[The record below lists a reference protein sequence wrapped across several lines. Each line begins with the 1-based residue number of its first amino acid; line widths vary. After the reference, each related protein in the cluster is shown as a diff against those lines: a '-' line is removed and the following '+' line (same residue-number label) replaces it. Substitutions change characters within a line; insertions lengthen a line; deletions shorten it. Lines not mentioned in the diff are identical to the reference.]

1 MADPVSWYAIEAGWD
16 VQDRAGAVV
25 GEVTEVVGDQDADI
39 FDGLRFEGEDG
50 EERYVE
56 AERVGEIV
64 EGTVTI
70 EAERDELEEGDDE
83 VAEPGGAEIRADPEP
98 GI

>member
-1 MADPVSWYAIEAGWD
+1 MAEPVSWYAIESGWD

-50 EERYVE
+50 EERFVE
-56 AERVGEIV
+56 ADRVGEIV

-70 EAERDELEEGDDE
+70 DAERDQHEEGDDE
-83 VAEPGGAEIRADPEP
+83 VAAPGGAEIRTDPEP
-98 GI
+98 GL

>member
-1 MADPVSWYAIEAGWD
+1 MADPISWYAIEAGWD
-16 VQDRAGAVV
+16 VQDRAGAVI

-56 AERVGEIV
+56 ADRVGEIV
-64 EGTVTI
+64 EGRVTI
-70 EAERDELEEGDDE
+70 EAEREELEEGDDD
-83 VAEPGGAEIRADPEP
+83 VAGPGGAEIRTDPEP
-98 GI
+98 GL

>member
-1 MADPVSWYAIEAGWD
+1 MADPTSWFTIERGWN
-16 VQDRAGAVV
+16 VQDRPGGLI
-25 GEVTEVVGDQDADI
+25 GEVAEVVGDQDADI

-50 EERYVE
+50 EERFVE
-56 AERVGEIV
+56 AGRVGEIV

-70 EAERDELEEGDDE
+70 DAEREELEEGDAE
-83 VAEPGGAEIRADPEP
+83 AAEPGGAEITPARDE

>member
-1 MADPVSWYAIEAGWD
+1 MAEPTSWFTVESGWE

-25 GEVTEVVGDQDADI
+25 GEVVEIVGDQDADI

-50 EERYVE
+50 EQRFVE
-56 AERVGEIV
+56 AGRVGEIV

-70 EAERDELEEGDDE
+70 DAEREQLEEGE
-83 VAEPGGAEIRADPEP
+83 EEAPEPGGAEITRARDEE
-98 GI
+98 I

>member
-1 MADPVSWYAIEAGWD
+1 MADPTSWFTIERGWN
-16 VQDRAGAVV
+16 VQDRAGAVI
-25 GEVTEVVGDQDADI
+25 GEVAEVVGDQDADI

-50 EERYVE
+50 EERFVE
-56 AERVGEIV
+56 AGRVGEIV

-70 EAERDELEEGDDE
+70 DAGREELEEGDAE
-83 VAEPGGAEIRADPEP
+83 APEPGGAEITPARDE

>member
-1 MADPVSWYAIEAGWD
+1 MADPTSWYTIEAGWD
-16 VQDRAGAVV
+16 VQDRSGAVI

-39 FDGLRFEGEDG
+39 FDGLRFEGVDG

-64 EGTVTI
+64 EGSVTI
-70 EAERDELEEGDDE
+70 EAEREELEEGEDE
-83 VAEPGGAEIRADPEP
+83 VAEPGGAEITPDREP
-98 GI
+98 GL